1 VVFLIKEGKVR
12 KTYSSEYKLLAV
24 KRHIDDGISYK
35 RVAEEFRV
43 HEQMIIKWCKKYRN
57 YGEESLREQRGS
69 FKGPTKGRPR
79 TKEMTK
85 DEEILRL
92 KAENEY
98 LKKLL
103 NLERL

>member
-1 VVFLIKEGKVR
+1 MFFLIKEGKVR
-12 KTYSSEYKLLAV
+12 KTYSTEYKLPAV
-24 KRHIDDGISYK
+24 KRHIDYGVSYK
-35 RVAEEFRV
+35 RGAEEFRV
-43 HEQMIIKWCKKYRN
+43 HEHMIIKWCKKYRN
-57 YGEESLREQRGS
+57 YGEESLREQRES

-85 DEEILRL
+85 DEEILKL

-103 NLERL
+103 SLEKM